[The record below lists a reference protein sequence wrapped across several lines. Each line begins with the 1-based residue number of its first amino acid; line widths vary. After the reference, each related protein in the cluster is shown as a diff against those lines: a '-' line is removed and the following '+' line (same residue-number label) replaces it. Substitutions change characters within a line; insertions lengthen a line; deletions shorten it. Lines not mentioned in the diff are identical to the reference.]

1 MPRVA
6 ETQSRADKRATEIS
20 GILAFLGFPITAN
33 RMPKRAMARGLNAA
47 KGNQRCGGCGH
58 YFLLWSESV
67 NGAWKD
73 DDDSVLPRPRRI
85 IR

>member
-1 MPRVA
+1 MLHVA
-6 ETQSRADKRATEIS
+6 DARGDGHFS

-33 RMPKRAMARGLNAA
+33 RMPKRGIG
-47 KGNQRCGGCGH
+47 KGAECGQGEPKLWGGVWH

-73 DDDSVLPRPRRI
+73 DDD
-85 IR
+85 